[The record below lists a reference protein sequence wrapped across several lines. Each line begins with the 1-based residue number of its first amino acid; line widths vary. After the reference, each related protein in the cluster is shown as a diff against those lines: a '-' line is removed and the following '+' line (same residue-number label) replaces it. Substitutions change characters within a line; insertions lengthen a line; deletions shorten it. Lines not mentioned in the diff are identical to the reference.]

1 MPKLTVLMTVYNG
14 EDYLRETIESIL
26 DQTYRDFKFLI
37 LDNASTD
44 SSREIIRSYHD
55 PRIQLV
61 ALPENIGQVAALNK
75 GLDMIDTPLVARMDA
90 DDISLPRRFER
101 QTAFMETHP
110 EVGVLGTFVRVF
122 LQQENQEEIKYR
134 WPTKPEDIKVR
145 LMFECCLPHP
155 GVMLRKTFFHQYSLR
170 YDEKIGHSFDWELW
184 QRAANHFDLANL
196 PEFHLRYRLHPENES
211 KKTAHLQKKAALEL
225 YDRSLKQLDLDHHPL
240 RQVHQDVAFETFNAI
255 NRGPEF
261 LNRVVQWFRE
271 LENANK
277 KHGIYSEE
285 SLHRLLRE
293 RFFVVLHYN
302 TAHPRLILK
311 MFFKE
316 RLYRDVGVFR
326 SIKFLVKV
334 LLCFWGFFRVPG
346 RGPRERRQ
354 E

>member
-1 MPKLTVLMTVYNG
+1 MPNLTVLMTVYNG

-26 DQTYRDFKFLI
+26 NQIYRDFKFLI

-44 SSREIIRSYHD
+44 SSREIIRSYDD
-55 PRIQLV
+55 PRIELV

-75 GLDMIDTPLVARMDA
+75 GLNMIDTPLVARMDA

-101 QTAFMETHP
+101 QVAFMETHP
-110 EVGVLGTFVRVF
+110 EVGVLGTFARVF
-122 LQQENQEEIKYR
+122 FQQSKREIKYR
-134 WPTKPEDIKVR
+134 WPTNPEDIKVR

-155 GVMLRKTFFHQYSLR
+155 GVMLRKTFFDQYGLR

-184 QRAANHFDLANL
+184 QRAADHFDLANL

-211 KKTAHLQKKAALEL
+211 KKTAHLQNKAALKL
-225 YDRSLKQLDLDHHPL
+225 YDRSLKQLDLNHHPL
-240 RQVHQDVAFETFNAI
+240 HRVHQDVAFETFNVI
-255 NRGPEF
+255 NREPEF
-261 LNRVVQWFRE
+261 LNQVVQWFRE

-277 KHGIYSEE
+277 KRGIYSEE
-285 SLHRLLRE
+285 ALHRFLRN
-293 RFFVVLHYN
+293 RLFILLHYN

-316 RLYRDVGVFR
+316 RIYRDVGAFR

-334 LLCFWGFFRVPG
+334 LLCFLGLFRTPG
-346 RGPRERRQ
+346 RRSREKRQ